1 MDVSRQIWAEQ
12 NRSVEL
18 EYDDKISAEVEQAVG
33 HYDPF
38 DSDELDKK
46 NYRRR
51 LDAAID
57 TLPIMQRRIVEM
69 LLKEIPIDSSDPDTL
84 TISKVLGKAE
94 KTIRNQRDRAF
105 VSLRRHLERKEEMR

>member
-1 MDVSRQIWAEQ
+1 
-12 NRSVEL
+12 
-18 EYDDKISAEVEQAVG
+18 
-33 HYDPF
+33 
-38 DSDELDKK
+38 
-46 NYRRR
+46 
-51 LDAAID
+51 
-57 TLPIMQRRIVEM
+57 M